1 MQNLFTDARHQYIDS
16 NGKTRVLFYDGGVSL
31 SVSPIPPLDLPELT
45 LTRGVKRVSL
55 QVAMEFVYKYSLKI
69 TEKHNDLIEGTL
81 TGSGDV
87 IYENDGKIDGLW
99 VKVNESISFGYI
111 FIDRNA
117 SIPEDIAEALDKIP
131 FSEGVQN
138 PILPYTQ
145 LESALTLYR
154 KNYKIAEYLKHYSL
168 IEFANYP
175 NSFGNKNFSIR
186 PNHDYAVPVEGLG
199 TRLKRKN
206 AYFYS
211 GGKIVVH
218 DEETRDRLILYAK
231 VSAYNDPSIL
241 KRYKEKQVIDG
252 PSYYKCLSDFRQASN
267 QLLFSNPQDLIA
279 WKSKMSTQRVDEN
292 LVSPIPLPNE
302 TKPYYYRNLNI
313 ENGRLIIIQNTIKGD
328 FPSALAVSKN
338 WEIKHVNTGYNTLPR
353 ALAQEDK
360 DISFEV
366 FTEEG
371 MSHFSYADKSDNKI
385 ILKIFA
391 YLYGEGSYG
400 AALFL

>member
-31 SVSPIPPLDLPELT
+31 SVSPIPPLDLPELA
-45 LTRGVKRVSL
+45 LKGVKRVSL
-55 QVAMEFVYKYSLKI
+55 QVAMEFIYKYSLKI
-69 TEKHNDLIEGTL
+69 TEKHNDLIEGKVTDN
-81 TGSGDV
+81 GDV

-111 FIDRNA
+111 FIDRDTSVPNDLA
-117 SIPEDIAEALDKIP
+117 GILDKIP

-145 LESALTLYR
+145 RESALSLYR
-154 KNYKIAEYLKHYSL
+154 KNYKIAEYLKHYAL

-186 PNHDYAVPVEGLG
+186 PNHDYAIPPEGLG
-199 TRLKRKN
+199 TRLKRRN

-252 PSYYKCLSDFRQASN
+252 SSYYKCLSDFRQTPN
-267 QLLFSNPQDLIA
+267 QLLFSSPQDLIA
-279 WKSKMSTQRVDEN
+279 WKSQMSAGRMNEN
-292 LVSPIPLPNE
+292 TVSPFPLPNE

-313 ENGRLIIIQNTIKGD
+313 EGGRLMIIQNTAKGD

-338 WEIKHVNTGYNTLPR
+338 WEIKHVNSGYNTLPTR
-353 ALAQEDK
+353 ALAQEK
-360 DISFEV
+360 DVSFEV

-371 MSHFSYADKSDNKI
+371 MSHFSYADKSGDNKI